1 MSQPDEKQL
10 LQLARQYTSEAV
22 ANFVT
27 SIGYPDY
34 AELFEDNDYSG
45 DVLVECKDKDLKD
58 LGIESALARLKI
70 IILFQRQLEGLH
82 SVAKNF
88 PADKV
93 IEFLD
98 GLKPQEKEQYKQSF
112 STNEIDGEM
121 LLAMKG
127 NYDVM
132 SELGVKPAH
141 NRMIWAKF
149 ETLLDSQGY
158 STT

>member
-1 MSQPDEKQL
+1 M
-10 LQLARQYTSEAV
+10 

-34 AELFEDNDYSG
+34 AELFEENDYSG
-45 DVLVECKDKDLKD
+45 DVLVECEDEDLKD

-70 IILFQRQLEGLH
+70 IILFRRQFQGLH
-82 SVAKNF
+82 SLAKNF
-88 PADKV
+88 SADRV
-93 IEFLD
+93 VEFLD

-127 NYDVM
+127 KEDVM
-132 SELGVKPAH
+132 IELGVERAH
-141 NRMIWAKF
+141 SRMIWAKF

>member
-1 MSQPDEKQL
+1 M
-10 LQLARQYTSEAV
+10 

-45 DVLVECKDKDLKD
+45 DVVVECGDEDLKD

-70 IILFQRQLEGLH
+70 IILFQRQLQGLH

-93 IEFLD
+93 VEFLD
-98 GLKPQEKEQYKQSF
+98 ELKSREKEQYKQNF
-112 STNEIDGEM
+112 SSNEIDGEM
-121 LLAMKG
+121 LLAMKE

-132 SELGVKPAH
+132 SELGVKRAH
-141 NRMIWAKF
+141 SRMIWTRF
-149 ETLLDSQGY
+149 QTLLDSQGY
-158 STT
+158 ST

>member
-27 SIGYPDY
+27 SIGYHDY
-34 AELFEDNDYSG
+34 AELFEGNDYSG
-45 DVLVECKDKDLKD
+45 DVLVECEDEDLKD
-58 LGIESALARLKI
+58 LGIENALARLKI
-70 IILFQRQLEGLH
+70 TILFRRQLEGLH

-88 PADKV
+88 PTDKV
-93 IEFLD
+93 VEFLD

-112 STNEIDGEM
+112 SSNEIDGEM

-132 SELGVKPAH
+132 SELGVKRAH
-141 NRMIWAKF
+141 SRMIWTRF
-149 ETLLDSQGY
+149 QTLVDSQGY
-158 STT
+158 ST

>member
-1 MSQPDEKQL
+1 M
-10 LQLARQYTSEAV
+10 

-27 SIGYPDY
+27 SIGYPVY
-34 AELFEDNDYSG
+34 AELFEENDYSG
-45 DVLVECKDKDLKD
+45 DVLVGCEDEDLKD

-70 IILFQRQLEGLH
+70 IILFRRQFQGLH
-82 SVAKNF
+82 SLAKNF
-88 PADKV
+88 PADRV
-93 IEFLD
+93 VEFLD

-127 NYDVM
+127 KEDVM
-132 SELGVKPAH
+132 IELGVERAH
-141 NRMIWAKF
+141 SRMIWAKF

>member
-1 MSQPDEKQL
+1 MAQPDEKQL

-34 AELFEDNDYSG
+34 AELFEENDYSG
-45 DVLVECKDKDLKD
+45 DVLVECEDEDLKD

-70 IILFQRQLEGLH
+70 IILFRRQLEGLH

-93 IEFLD
+93 VEFLD
-98 GLKPQEKEQYKQSF
+98 GLKTQEKEQYKQNF
-112 STNEIDGEM
+112 SSNEIDGEM
-121 LLAMKG
+121 LLAMKE

-132 SELGVKPAH
+132 IELGVKRAH
-141 NRMIWAKF
+141 SRMIWTRF
-149 ETLLDSQGY
+149 QTLVDSQGY
-158 STT
+158 ST